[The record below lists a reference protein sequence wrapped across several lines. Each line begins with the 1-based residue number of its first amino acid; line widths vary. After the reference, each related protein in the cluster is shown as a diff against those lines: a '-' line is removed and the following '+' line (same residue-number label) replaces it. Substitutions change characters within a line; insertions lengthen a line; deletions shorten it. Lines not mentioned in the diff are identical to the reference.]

1 MSDVIVK
8 MKMSQQAAG
17 AMYMKNIRLEDKVE
31 ELNRKLLQIGEYS
44 CEEND
49 KLYGDALHNIN
60 CVLSE

>member
-17 AMYMKNIRLEDKVE
+17 AMYMKNIRLEDKIK
-31 ELNRKLLQIGEYS
+31 ELTNKLLQIGEYS
-44 CEEND
+44 SEEND
-49 KLYGDALHNIN
+49 ELYGDALHNIN